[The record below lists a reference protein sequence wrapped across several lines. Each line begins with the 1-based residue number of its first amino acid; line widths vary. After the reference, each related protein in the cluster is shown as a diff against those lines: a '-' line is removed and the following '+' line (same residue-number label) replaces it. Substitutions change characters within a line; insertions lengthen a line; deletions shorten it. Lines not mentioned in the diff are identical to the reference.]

1 MLKPILIKP
10 ILYILKLK
18 DDKYYIGITLNLNQR
33 LAQHFSGE
41 GSQFTKK
48 YKPLEVLKVIYNN
61 DINEEYE
68 NNLTL
73 EYMEK
78 YGWENVRGGYYTRL
92 VIKKP
97 NQIK

>member
-48 YKPLEVLKVIYNN
+48 YKPLEVLKVIYND
-61 DINEEYE
+61 DINEDYE

-78 YGWENVRGGYYTRL
+78 YGWNNVRGGYYTRL
-92 VIKKP
+92 EIKKP
-97 NQIK
+97 NKIK

>member
-10 ILYILKLK
+10 ILYILKLE

-48 YKPLEVLKVIYNN
+48 YKPLEVLKVIYND
-61 DINEEYE
+61 DINEDYE

-73 EYMEK
+73 EYMQK
-78 YGWENVRGGYYTRL
+78 YGWQNVRGGYYTKL

>member
-10 ILYILKLK
+10 ILYILKLI

-33 LAQHFSGE
+33 LSQHFSNE

-48 YKPLEVLKVIYNN
+48 YKPLEVHKIIYND
-61 DINEEYE
+61 DINEDYE

-73 EYMEK
+73 EYMQK
-78 YGWENVRGGYYTRL
+78 YGWNNVRGGYYTKL

>member
-1 MLKPILIKP
+1 MIKPVLIKP
-10 ILYILKLK
+10 ILYILKLQ

-33 LAQHFSGE
+33 LSQHFSGE

-48 YKPLEVLKVIYNN
+48 YKPLEVLKVIYND
-61 DINEEYE
+61 DINEDYE
-68 NNLTL
+68 NKLTL
-73 EYMEK
+73 EYMQK
-78 YGWENVRGGYYTRL
+78 YGWENCRGGYYTRL